1 MLIGIESGSRTLLH
15 WMKKD
20 ITIEQVFD
28 SAEKCLRVGI
38 HVIFNFIIGFP
49 NEPEESIAETLRVAK
64 ALRAMSPDFDVSIF
78 YFKPYPGNEIAD
90 LLLAQGYEFPRT
102 LEGWAEFDYVASS
115 SPWIPRETYQL
126 IEGFKFYQRIGWSHP
141 GLLRAPLQALARWR
155 CERDLYAFPVEK
167 KVIEW
172 IRQPVRLS

>member
-1 MLIGIESGSRTLLH
+1 
-15 WMKKD
+15 MKKD

-126 IEGFKFYQRIGWSHP
+126 IEGLILSANWRESSGPAARATS
-141 GLLRAPLQALARWR
+141 GLGALALRARSL
-155 CERDLYAFPVEK
+155 
-167 KVIEW
+167 
-172 IRQPVRLS
+172 RLSG